1 MDAFFNLCEE
11 MISQFKKHFS
21 GEPLLFIAPGRINL
35 IGEHTDYNEGFVM
48 PAAIDKH
55 FEFAINANGTDRFN
69 FYAVDLNE
77 RVSFSLN
84 ELKKGDHWN
93 NYLMGVAD
101 AFARRGKKI
110 SGVDVAFGSTI
121 PAGAGL
127 SSSAAL
133 CSGFGFAMNKIFNC
147 DLALIDLA
155 LIAQES
161 EHHFVGTMCGIMD
174 MYASLF
180 SKPGTVMLLD
190 CRTNQH
196 EYLPVSFAGFE
207 FILIDT
213 KVKHSLASSGYN
225 DRRTS
230 CEEGVKV
237 LRQKYSQVRS
247 LRDVD
252 HPMLESVKKIV
263 TEEVFRRC
271 KYVVEEIERTRQAAK
286 RLMAGE
292 LATFGKL
299 MYETHWGLSYDYEVS
314 CEESDWLVKLAEEN
328 GVTGARQMGGGFG
341 GCTINLIRS
350 SEKSSFLEKVKG
362 KYFAVF
368 KKEPDFYSV
377 KLSEGVHAVSPS

>member
-1 MDAFFNLCEE
+1 
-11 MISQFKKHFS
+11 MISRFKKHFS
-21 GEPLLFIAPGRINL
+21 GDPLLFIAPGRINL
-35 IGEHTDYNEGFVM
+35 IGEHTDYNNGFVM

-55 FEFAINANGTDRFN
+55 FEFAVKANGTGRFN
-69 FYAVDLNE
+69 FYAADLDE
-77 RVSFSLN
+77 HVSFSFD
-84 ELKKGDHWN
+84 ELKKGDRWV
-93 NYLMGVAD
+93 NYLMGVVD
-101 AFARRGKKI
+101 GFVKRGKKI

-121 PAGAGL
+121 PSGAGL

-133 CSGFGFAMNKIFNC
+133 CSGLGFALNTIFHC
-147 DLALIDLA
+147 GFGLIDLA

-161 EHHFVGTMCGIMD
+161 EHHFAGTRCGIMD

-196 EYLPVSFAGFE
+196 EYLSVNFE
-207 FILIDT
+207 GYEFFLIDT

-225 DRRTS
+225 DRRKS
-230 CEEGVKV
+230 CEEGVEA
-237 LRQKYSQVRS
+237 LHQKYAQVQS

-252 HPMLESVKKIV
+252 QAMLASVKEDV
-263 TEEVFRRC
+263 TTETFRRC
-271 KYVVEEIERTRQAAK
+271 KYVVEEIERTQQAAK
-286 RLMAGE
+286 ALTAGH
-292 LATFGKL
+292 LDAFGKL
-299 MYETHWGLSYDYEVS
+299 MYATHWGLSRDYEVS
-314 CEESDWLVKLAEEN
+314 CEESDWLVKLAEES

-350 SEKSSFLEKVKG
+350 SEKSSFLQKVKA

-377 KLSEGVHAVSPS
+377 KLSEGVHAVSPSQV